1 MRNNT
6 TCLLIAAVVATLPA
20 AFAGDV
26 TGKITVQGTLPPN
39 PEVKDLATDPNCS
52 KIVTEKVSM
61 PFYVV
66 GPGRELADVV
76 VSLKGLGGKSTGAS
90 AAPAVLD
97 QKGCQ
102 YIPYV
107 LAIQTDQ
114 TLLVKNSDP
123 LLHNVHA
130 TPAKD
135 GGNKAKEANLA
146 QLAGAPDLKFSFPA
160 AENFLRFKC
169 DVHPWMFSY
178 VTVVDHP
185 YFDVSAKDGTFKLKN
200 VPPGKY
206 TLEASHRKAGTLT
219 KEIEVTDSPV
229 NADFVF
235 EAK

>member
-1 MRNNT
+1 
-6 TCLLIAAVVATLPA
+6 
-20 AFAGDV
+20 
-26 TGKITVQGTLPPN
+26 
-39 PEVKDLATDPNCS
+39 
-52 KIVTEKVSM
+52 M

-160 AENFLRFKC
+160 AESFLRFKC
-169 DVHPWMFSY
+169 DVHRWMFSY

-229 NADFVF
+229 SADFVF